1 MDTKVYKP
9 LIGELFWW
17 ITIPTAVFMIGM
29 TVGLAIFFP
38 PSLLYMIPTCLLIAY
53 FLVTPLFG
61 YVELRES
68 GIFIRFGFFM
78 TRDISYDR
86 VRDVVKA
93 RKFYSDSMVSLKNS
107 MEHVNIKYDRFDM
120 VSVSVV
126 DNDGLM
132 RQIEERISKRKL

>member
-1 MDTKVYKP
+1 MDSKIYKP
-9 LIGELFWW
+9 LVGELFWW
-17 ITIPTAVFMIGM
+17 ITIPTVVFMIGM

-68 GIFIRFGFFM
+68 SIFIRFGFFM
-78 TRDISYDR
+78 TREISYDR
-86 VRDVVKA
+86 VRGVVKA

-107 MEHVNIKYDRFDM
+107 MEHVNIKYDKFDM
-120 VSVSVV
+120 ASVSVI
-126 DNDGLM
+126 DNDDLINE
-132 RQIEERISKRKL
+132 IEKRISARKI

>member
-1 MDTKVYKP
+1 MDSKIYKP
-9 LIGELFWW
+9 LVGELFWW
-17 ITIPTAVFMIGM
+17 ITIPTVVFMIGM

-68 GIFIRFGFFM
+68 SIFIRFGFFM
-78 TRDISYDR
+78 TREISYDR
-86 VRDVVKA
+86 VRGVVKA

-107 MEHVNIKYDRFDM
+107 MEHVNIKYDKFDM
-120 VSVSVV
+120 ASVSVI
-126 DNDGLM
+126 DNDDLINE
-132 RQIEERISKRKL
+132 IEKRISVRKI

>member
-1 MDTKVYKP
+1 MDCKIYKP
-9 LIGELFWW
+9 LVGELFWW
-17 ITIPTAVFMIGM
+17 ITIPTVVFMIGM

-68 GIFIRFGFFM
+68 SIFIRFGFFM
-78 TRDISYDR
+78 TREISYDR
-86 VRDVVKA
+86 VRGVVKA

-107 MEHVNIKYDRFDM
+107 MEHVNIKYDKFDM
-120 VSVSVV
+120 ASVSVI
-126 DNDGLM
+126 DNDDLINE
-132 RQIEERISKRKL
+132 IEKRISVRKI

>member
-38 PSLLYMIPTCLLIAY
+38 PSLLYMIPTCLLISY

-78 TRDISYDR
+78 TREISYDR
-86 VRDVVKA
+86 VRGVVKA

-126 DNDGLM
+126 DNDDLM
-132 RQIEERISKRKL
+132 QQIQTRIAARKI

>member
-1 MDTKVYKP
+1 MDAKVYKP
-9 LIGELFWW
+9 LVGELFWW
-17 ITIPTAVFMIGM
+17 ITVPTAVFMIGM
-29 TVGLAIFFP
+29 TAGLAIFFP
-38 PSLLYMIPTCLLIAY
+38 PSLLYMIPTCFLIAY

-68 GIFIRFGFFM
+68 SVFIRFGFFM
-78 TRDISYDR
+78 TREISYDR
-86 VRDVVKA
+86 VRGVAKA

-126 DNDGLM
+126 DNEGLM
-132 RQIEERISKRKL
+132 EEIEKRRNDWKL